1 MYFVFSYL
9 VSFFLLLFV
18 MLFDSIK
25 LVTKGIQR

>member
-1 MYFVFSYL
+1 
-9 VSFFLLLFV
+9 